1 MDFGLKGKVA
11 FVAASSQGLGKAVAM
26 ELATEG
32 AHVIIC
38 GRDEDK
44 LNAAGLEIE
53 KLGAGKVVAIQGD
66 LSSKKEQPETSETPF
81 IFYSKNEKVKG

>member
-38 GRDEDK
+38 GRDEEK
-44 LNAAGLEIE
+44 LKSAGLEIE

-66 LSSKKEQPETSETPF
+66 LSSKKDRDLT
-81 IFYSKNEKVKG
+81 KKD